1 MKKSM
6 IGWGLLAV
14 VLIAGGVFAYLLL
27 FAGGSGEPTTDLTTP
42 ELTVTTTTT
51 PPGASTSDGASGSTV
66 PPNSGGTAFV
76 IDQSQS
82 TASFTVDEVLRG
94 EPKTVVGQTDQ
105 VAGQML
111 VDLDDLS
118 TTQISDIVINART
131 FETDSGQR
139 DRTIRGPVILNSA
152 SDEFELITFSPT
164 SIDGLSGQTGE
175 AGEEFVFTVTGDLTI
190 KGVTQSVE
198 FEVVARIVDENI
210 IEGTATAV
218 VERSD
223 FGIGIP
229 NVPQVS
235 GVDEEVTLTLEF
247 VALAS

>member
-1 MKKSM
+1 M
-6 IGWGLLAV
+6 

-51 PPGASTSDGASGSTV
+51 PPGASTADPATGSTV
-66 PPNSGGTAFV
+66 PPSGAGTAFV

-82 TASFTVDEVLRG
+82 TASFTVGEILRG
-94 EPKTVVGQTDQ
+94 EPKTVVGETDQ
-105 VAGQML
+105 VVGQML

-118 TTQISDIVINART
+118 ATQMSDIIINART

-164 SIDGLSGQTGE
+164 SIDGLSGLTGE
-175 AGEEFVFTVTGDLTI
+175 AGEEYEFTVTGDLTI
-190 KGVTQSVE
+190 KGVTQSVT
-198 FEVVARIVDENI
+198 FDVVARITDENT
-210 IEGTATAV
+210 IEGTATAE

-235 GVDEEVTLTLEF
+235 GVDEEVILTLEF